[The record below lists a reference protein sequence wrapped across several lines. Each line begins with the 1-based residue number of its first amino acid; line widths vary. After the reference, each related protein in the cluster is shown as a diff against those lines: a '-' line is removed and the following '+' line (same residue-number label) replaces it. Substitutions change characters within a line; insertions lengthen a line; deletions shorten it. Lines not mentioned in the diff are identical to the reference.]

1 MKEGDKRLLF
11 KFAPGLRGRVLALR
25 GDKTLTGLIN
35 DVLREWA
42 ERQEQ
47 ELVKKRMDAKVST
60 GTQASPVRSASIE
73 SGPTPS
79 RDLTKAA

>member
-11 KFAPGLRGRVLALR
+11 KFAPGLRARVLALR

-47 ELVKKRMDAKVST
+47 EKRKLKKRMEAQPST
-60 GTQASPVRSASIE
+60 NAAVP
-73 SGPTPS
+73 PTPLRGGANIP

>member
-47 ELVKKRMDAKVST
+47 ELVKKRMERKAAAN
-60 GTQASPVRSASIE
+60 ASAPPTRGSLRE
-73 SGPTPS
+73 SPPPS